1 MTKEERIIKQKEKW
15 NEMRSHEI
23 ELHNKGFKSIAGIDE
38 VGRGPLAGPVV
49 AACVILPLDCEIL
62 GIDDSKKLSD
72 KKRREIVEEIKEKA
86 IAIGIGSATNVEI
99 DDINILN
106 ATKLAMK
113 RAVDKV
119 QNKIDIDIL
128 LIDAIRLNDVDI
140 SQESIIKGDEKS
152 ATIAAASIVAK
163 VARDDYMI
171 KMENLFSGYN
181 FASNKGYGTKA
192 HYEGISKIGIS
203 PIHRKTFLKTLNKNI
218 DKIKKN
224 EKFYAVKK
232 GRQIGI
238 YKSWDDCKKEVDGFK
253 GAEFKSFSSLDDAKA
268 YLSEKDNYQKGY
280 IAYVDGSYD
289 DKNKT
294 YSGGVVIIKDGKI
307 IKQISEKYDDEGDSK
322 LRNVAGE
329 IAGARLAIDFAIE
342 NNFNKITIYHDYMG
356 IGKWACDE
364 WKANLPLTK
373 DYKEFI
379 KESRKK
385 LEIKFV
391 KVKGHSGNK
400 YNEMADKLARDVLK

>member
-1 MTKEERIIKQKEKW
+1 
-15 NEMRSHEI
+15 
-23 ELHNKGFKSIAGIDE
+23 
-38 VGRGPLAGPVV
+38 
-49 AACVILPLDCEIL
+49 
-62 GIDDSKKLSD
+62 
-72 KKRREIVEEIKEKA
+72 
-86 IAIGIGSATNVEI
+86 
-99 DDINILN
+99 
-106 ATKLAMK
+106 
-113 RAVDKV
+113 
-119 QNKIDIDIL
+119 
-128 LIDAIRLNDVDI
+128 
-140 SQESIIKGDEKS
+140 
-152 ATIAAASIVAK
+152 
-163 VARDDYMI
+163 
-171 KMENLFSGYN
+171 MENLYSGYN